1 MATALKIYSK
11 ANEVY
16 SQVRVLCYLG
26 EESKAADL
34 ARQSSDKAAFY
45 HMARHY
51 ETVGNNENA
60 INFFVKANAY
70 SE

>member
-70 SE
+70 SK